1 MAKNYRPP
9 SAGMLPA
16 VPGTFLVNAYFDGDG
31 AEVVKSTVIGWQISI
46 ERTLTPLVMDPR
58 AAGLDDLYV
67 MHPDG
72 RVECTDGSCWPD
84 VDGWLDAMQRAHN
97 SPPAPKDRDISAI
110 RPSEPYEEAAQ

>member
-16 VPGTFLVNAYFDGDG
+16 LPGTYLLHAYFEGDG

-58 AAGLDDLYV
+58 AASMDDLYV

-72 RVECTDGSCWPD
+72 RVESTDGNAWAD
-84 VDGWLDAMQRAHN
+84 VDAWLEALQRARS
-97 SPPAPKDRDISAI
+97 SPPAPRNKDISEI
-110 RPSEPYEEAAQ
+110 RPSEPCAIAAQ

>member
-16 VPGTFLVNAYFDGDG
+16 APGTYLVNAYFDGNE
-31 AEVVKSTVIGWQISI
+31 AEVVKSNIVGWQIGT
-46 ERTLTPLVMDPR
+46 ERSLTPLVMDPR
-58 AAGLDDLYV
+58 AANFDDLYV

-72 RVECTDGSCWPD
+72 RVESTDGSTWPD
-84 VDGWLDAMQRAHN
+84 VDAWVDALQRALN
-97 SPPAPKDRDISAI
+97 SPPAPQDKNINGI